1 MKKLIKFY
9 FTVLLLGLS
18 LGSIAQNSFTEIVK
32 TNLADATKLG
42 QAYLNPLFKGVGVG
56 LNSGWYNS
64 AKAKNLGKFDVR
76 FVATA
81 AFVPQSDKSF
91 DINSLGLTNT
101 RPTNL
106 NQFIAPTVVGKD
118 VDGPS
123 VTFYDNNDKEIGDFI
138 LPSGSGLSF
147 IPSPQLQVTV
157 GVLKNTDVS
166 VRFTPKIGNY
176 EFGKMQV
183 LGIGAKHEITPLLF
197 PGVVGKLAPID
208 IAVSLAYN
216 QIKFEKDFDG
226 ADQQDDSG
234 SGRDLNQRIDGKFSG
249 VTADLIV
256 SKKLSVFTPFASISY
271 NTSKTDLG
279 ILGDYVVSNPE
290 FPLVLNSEPF
300 KTITDPVKYNQND
313 ISGLRGNIGFEL
325 KLAFFRLYGA
335 YSVAEYQ
342 AVTGGIGFGI
352 GK

>member
-1 MKKLIKFY
+1 MEKLIKFY
-9 FTVLLLGLS
+9 FTVLLLSLS

-42 QAYLNPLFKGVGVG
+42 EAYLNPLFKGVGVG
-56 LNSGWYNS
+56 INSGWYNS

-76 FVATA
+76 FVGTA
-81 AFVPQSDKSF
+81 AIAPQSDRTF

-101 RPTNL
+101 RPTNPNL
-106 NQFIAPTVVGKD
+106 SIAPTVVGKN

-123 VTFYDNNDKEIGDFI
+123 VKFSDNNGNSTSFV
-138 LPSGSGLSF
+138 LPGGSGLSF

-157 GVLKNTDVS
+157 GVIKNTDVS
-166 VRFTPKIGNY
+166 VRYTPKIGNY

-197 PGVVGKLAPID
+197 PGKIGKLVPID
-208 IAVSLAYN
+208 IAVALAYN
-216 QIKFEKDFDG
+216 QIKFQKDFDG
-226 ADQQDDSG
+226 ADQQDDSN
-234 SGRDLNQRIDGKFSG
+234 SGKDLNQRIEGKFSG

-279 ILGDYVVSNPE
+279 LLGDYKIENPTFVVGGSTE
-290 FPLVLNSEPF
+290 QYLTL
-300 KTITDPVKYNQND
+300 TDPVKYNQND
-313 ISGLRGNIGFEL
+313 ISGFRGNIGFEL
-325 KLAFFRLYGA
+325 RFAFFRLYGA
-335 YSVAEYQ
+335 YSIAEYQ